1 MYNREIT
8 PVSFNYIHCIQL
20 ESLLPDLIDMLQET
34 KTAEEMV
41 GMIHQAGDE
50 DGEEEF
56 IKVPKFQLNKQQV
69 KDLNKAFL
77 EDMKKFKPNQA
88 DESSVH
94 SGNITSNSQNS
105 LITFPIDFD
114 LHFFVYL
121 YAYGCCCAD
130 RSSKLVQYIVVDFY
144 LIFFCNVNYAT
155 SLL

>member
-1 MYNREIT
+1 MYNGEIT
-8 PVSFNYIHCIQL
+8 PVSFNNIHCIQL

-77 EDMKKFKPNQA
+77 EDMKKFKPSQA

-94 SGNITSNSQNS
+94 SGNITSNS
-105 LITFPIDFD
+105 
-114 LHFFVYL
+114 
-121 YAYGCCCAD
+121 
-130 RSSKLVQYIVVDFY
+130 
-144 LIFFCNVNYAT
+144 
-155 SLL
+155 

>member
-1 MYNREIT
+1 M
-8 PVSFNYIHCIQL
+8 

-77 EDMKKFKPNQA
+77 EDMKKFKPSQA

-94 SGNITSNSQNS
+94 SGNITSNS
-105 LITFPIDFD
+105 
-114 LHFFVYL
+114 
-121 YAYGCCCAD
+121 
-130 RSSKLVQYIVVDFY
+130 
-144 LIFFCNVNYAT
+144 
-155 SLL
+155 